1 MFYFTGGAKSALP
14 VAVRFLCSRQAR
26 NRSAVSCGRVKRRK
40 RFRAQERTACANGAG
55 PLREDDGEV
64 DENLT

>member
-26 NRSAVSCGRVKRRK
+26 NRSAVSCGRAKRRK
-40 RFRAQERTACANGAG
+40 RFRAQERTAFANGAG